1 MILLHATEAP
11 YAIPGIGITRGD
23 TMFHLLSDIPGAS
36 GTTELLAF
44 ARSIGGRDAWIQGP
58 GTYREHF
65 DLFGEWAERALDH
78 GAHPA
83 TGDEVATALAHKRA
97 TSGDWR
103 QPVPAISINQR
114 RALEDLVQQSGMS
127 AGQLVSIEGMRLF
140 ELASRKLDMQPADVA
155 PRNPAHV
162 VVLLGT
168 PQHMAMARVATRL
181 LADAGMHVTLIA
193 VADSASTRWWADP
206 SHSWSSQI
214 EISAIMTP
222 DANDLPAA
230 DLIIDLLQSWRKA
243 ATQAG
248 SIAEVIQVINTVGR
262 PVLSLDLPS
271 GTVFDERGLQRSGV
285 RATATLA
292 TLLPLRELS
301 FVAATPLLGEV
312 WLGNLG
318 LSPRLCKRVGVR
330 VGPLFESASLVRL
343 ERVSLGD
350 GTISSDISRWVIADI

>member
-1 MILLHATEAP
+1 LE
-11 YAIPGIGITRGD
+11 
-23 TMFHLLSDIPGAS
+23 
-36 GTTELLAF
+36 
-44 ARSIGGRDAWIQGP
+44 
-58 GTYREHF
+58 
-65 DLFGEWAERALDH
+65 H
-78 GAHPA
+78 GAHLA
-83 TGDEVATALAHKRA
+83 TGDEVAMALAHKRA

-114 RALEDLVQQSGMS
+114 RALEDLAQQSGMS
-127 AGQLVSIEGMRLF
+127 VGQLASIEGMRLF
-140 ELASRKLDMQPADVA
+140 ELASHMLDMQPAEIA
-155 PRNPAHV
+155 PRKPAHV

-168 PQHMAMARVATRL
+168 PQHIAMARAATRL
-181 LADAGMHVTLIA
+181 LADAGMRVTLLA

-206 SHSWSSQI
+206 TYSWSSQI
-214 EISAIMTP
+214 EIFAIMTP

-243 ATQAG
+243 AAQAG
-248 SIAEVIQVINTVGR
+248 SIAEVIQLINTAGR

-301 FVAATPLLGEV
+301 FVAAAPLLGEV
-312 WLGNLG
+312 WLGDLG
-318 LSPRLCKRVGVR
+318 LSPRFCKRVGVR

-343 ERVSLGD
+343 DRVPLGD